1 MSILEDI
8 QPLIDQIKSTE
19 DPDEKIFYAVSF
31 LENENNIKELSDNDY
46 ILISQEIIKINQ
58 DAQFAA
64 EIAKVITEKKSL
76 HSFAQELIKDKSK
89 YTGDEWSIEQFD
101 KIRTE
106 VVTMISE
113 NSDILFIESNTMLGD
128 DNDWGAP
135 EVEQWEGIYKGHD
148 FLLDRI
154 YENPQEPDADGH
166 IYYDSF
172 RWDWTELPSD
182 EIVDSMG
189 VISDKICDSDFTFTP
204 WSLPDNNISESEGQE
219 IDKDIF
225 EFKNL
230 DQINEDHIP
239 NEAGI
244 YAFRIKNINS
254 LPEPFNEILSLK
266 KNKYFYIGQASK
278 SLLERMYKQELN
290 GKKHGTFFRSTGAI
304 LGYLPPMGSLKNR
317 DTRNY
322 KFAKEDSI
330 KIVKWMQENLEISYF
345 TQNDNLDQ
353 IESELIIKYEPLLNI
368 KGNPKAIPELSEL
381 RKKCVEYAKKD
392 I

>member
-128 DNDWGAP
+128 DNDWGG
-135 EVEQWEGIYKGHD
+135 WKG
-148 FLLDRI
+148 
-154 YENPQEPDADGH
+154 G
-166 IYYDSF
+166 
-172 RWDWTELPSD
+172 
-182 EIVDSMG
+182 
-189 VISDKICDSDFTFTP
+189 
-204 WSLPDNNISESEGQE
+204 
-219 IDKDIF
+219 
-225 EFKNL
+225 
-230 DQINEDHIP
+230 
-239 NEAGI
+239 
-244 YAFRIKNINS
+244 
-254 LPEPFNEILSLK
+254 
-266 KNKYFYIGQASK
+266 
-278 SLLERMYKQELN
+278 
-290 GKKHGTFFRSTGAI
+290 
-304 LGYLPPMGSLKNR
+304 
-317 DTRNY
+317 
-322 KFAKEDSI
+322 
-330 KIVKWMQENLEISYF
+330 
-345 TQNDNLDQ
+345 
-353 IESELIIKYEPLLNI
+353 
-368 KGNPKAIPELSEL
+368 
-381 RKKCVEYAKKD
+381 
-392 I
+392 